1 MAAKKLYDAMVAE
14 LNSLLDRNT
23 YDLLSLEQGVKKNED
38 GSQTPFTKVEVEIPK
53 GNGAF
58 SRCRFSCKLPPT
70 QLQVSEEEIDDGV
83 SVTLVGVQVTFISSQ
98 KEIYTK
104 AESIQRV

>member
-1 MAAKKLYDAMVAE
+1 MAKKLYDAMVADVE
-14 LNSLLDRNT
+14 SRLDGNT
-23 YDLLSLEQGVKKNED
+23 FDLLSFEQGVKKNED

-58 SRCRFSCKLPPT
+58 SRCRFSCKLPPI

-83 SVTLVGVQVTFISSQ
+83 SVILSGVKVTFISSQ

-104 AESIQRV
+104 AESIQIL

>member
-1 MAAKKLYDAMVAE
+1 MAGKKLYDAMVAE
-14 LNSLLDRNT
+14 LEGLLDGNT
-23 YDLLSLEQGVKKNED
+23 FDLLSFEQGVKKNED

-58 SRCRFSCKLPPT
+58 SRCRFSCKLPPI

>member
-1 MAAKKLYDAMVAE
+1 MAGKKLYDAMVAE
-14 LNSLLDRNT
+14 LEGLLDGNT
-23 YDLLSLEQGVKKNED
+23 FDLLSFEQGVKKNED

-58 SRCRFSCKLPPT
+58 SRCRLSCKLPPI

>member
-1 MAAKKLYDAMVAE
+1 MAKKLYDAMVAE
-14 LNSLLDRNT
+14 LDSLLDGNT
-23 YDLLSLEQGVKKNED
+23 YDLLSFEQGVKKNED

-58 SRCRFSCKLPPT
+58 SRCRFSCKLPPI

-83 SVTLVGVQVTFISSQ
+83 SVILSGVKVTFISSQ

-104 AESIQRV
+104 AESIQIL

>member
-1 MAAKKLYDAMVAE
+1 MAGKKLYDAMVAE
-14 LNSLLDRNT
+14 LEGLLDGNT
-23 YDLLSLEQGVKKNED
+23 FDLLSFEQGVKKNED

-58 SRCRFSCKLPPT
+58 SRCRFSCKLPPI

-83 SVTLVGVQVTFISSQ
+83 SVTLVGVHVTFISSQ

>member
-1 MAAKKLYDAMVAE
+1 MAKKLYDVMVADVE
-14 LNSLLDRNT
+14 RRLYGNT
-23 YDLLSLEQGVKKNED
+23 VDLISHETGVKKNED

-58 SRCRFSCKLPPT
+58 SRCRFSCKLPPI

-83 SVTLVGVQVTFISSQ
+83 SVILSGVKVTFISSQ

-104 AESIQRV
+104 AESIQIL

>member
-1 MAAKKLYDAMVAE
+1 MAGKKLYDAMVAE
-14 LNSLLDRNT
+14 LEGLLDGNT
-23 YDLLSLEQGVKKNED
+23 FDLLSFEQGVKKNED

-58 SRCRFSCKLPPT
+58 SRCRFSCKLPPI

-83 SVTLVGVQVTFISSQ
+83 SATLVGVQVTFISSQ